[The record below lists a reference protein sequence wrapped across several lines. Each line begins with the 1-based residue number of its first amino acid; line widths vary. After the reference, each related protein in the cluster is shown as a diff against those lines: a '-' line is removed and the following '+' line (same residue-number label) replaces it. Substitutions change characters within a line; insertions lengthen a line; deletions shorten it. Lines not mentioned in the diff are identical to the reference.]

1 MDIKRT
7 YKTIEMKNGRK
18 LLTVEF
24 DDPRYAILSTFLF
37 ADYKAFSDWFDQ
49 KIQEV
54 LDHEKESNNVSGNVC
69 ELMITEK
76 TTKVYDTLADDGM
89 GAWCEIETEDLLSLI
104 HEWKEKS
111 KELSE

>member
-1 MDIKRT
+1 MI
-7 YKTIEMKNGRK
+7 
-18 LLTVEF
+18 
-24 DDPRYAILSTFLF
+24 
-37 ADYKAFSDWFDQ
+37 
-49 KIQEV
+49 
-54 LDHEKESNNVSGNVC
+54 GNVC

-89 GAWCEIETEDLLSLI
+89 GAWCEIETEDLLTLI